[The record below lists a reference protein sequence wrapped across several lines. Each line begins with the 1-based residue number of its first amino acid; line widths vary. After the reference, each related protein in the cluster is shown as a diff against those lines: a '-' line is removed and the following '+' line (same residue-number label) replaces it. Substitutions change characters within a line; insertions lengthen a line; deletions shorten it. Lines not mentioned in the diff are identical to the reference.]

1 MDSLFPTPHTQPPA
15 PVAVA
20 RVYLDND
27 LPHLDKLF
35 DYEIP
40 EKLNVQ
46 PGMLVRVRFA
56 GKLFSAWVAE
66 VVSESEFTGKL
77 QPIER
82 VISPQIL
89 ASKTLLALAKD
100 LAVRN
105 CVPVA
110 KMLSAMIP
118 PRHAGGEKAGL
129 KLLAAAQEAA
139 ESAENSA
146 PRAVPALPAAPAPQ
160 VLSASP
166 QLETVHIQEAA
177 SPEPYPGLASLQT
190 RLAQGEPLRAIWQ
203 LIPTDFPTRDYYAQS
218 SLLTT
223 IYQWAT
229 ALKDQ
234 TILVIVPTQREITQ
248 FLNGF
253 AKLQEQSGT
262 QLPIASIS
270 SSDSPAERFEKFIA
284 AAGGIY
290 RVVVGTRSTTYQ
302 SVPHLA
308 GIVIFD
314 DGDTRHQDPQSP
326 YLSSLDISLRRSH
339 LERCT
344 LLVAGAAPS
353 VQATALAESGW
364 AHWLAPTPQ
373 ALRAATAV
381 VQVVDQFERDRQGSA
396 GKGRLPAFIQTKI
409 RKALTRGPVL
419 ASVPRRGWI
428 SIIRCQNCTHTAR
441 CIHCQGPIRVSAQGT
456 LSCAWCA
463 DPQYNWQCHN
473 CQAKRWEPARLGSER
488 TFEELGRAFPSVK
501 IIQADSQH
509 TAYDLPANTPNLVVA
524 TPGAEPIVAG
534 GYAQIVVLDGEA
546 VANRPE
552 LWAPEEAMRRWMRLL
567 GFVRAGG
574 ELTILGIS
582 DPAFAQALI
591 RKDPLGWARHT
602 LKQRSD
608 VGFYPAQAL
617 IAIDG
622 AHPSVADFQQELGE
636 ILQKTGV
643 EVETLG
649 TAPRLGKDVPKVFG
663 PQPTR
668 LLLRSTW
675 AQLPP
680 LLEVIR
686 QLQSSRSLKK
696 QGLVT
701 IRLNPRDLL

>member
-1 MDSLFPTPHTQPPA
+1 MDSLFPTLNAQAPE

-35 DYEIP
+35 DYAIP
-40 EKLNVQ
+40 DKLKVQ

-56 GKLFSAWVAE
+56 GKLSSAWVAE
-66 VVSESEFTGKL
+66 VVSESQFSGKL

-82 VISPQIL
+82 IISPQII
-89 ASKTLLALAKD
+89 ADEKLLELAKD
-100 LAVRN
+100 LATRN

-110 KMLSAMIP
+110 KMLNAMIP
-118 PRHAGGEKAGL
+118 PRHASGEKAGL
-129 KLLAAAQEAA
+129 KLIAAAQE
-139 ESAENSA
+139 
-146 PRAVPALPAAPAPQ
+146 RAQSKQNPLPAEESTHLAQSETADAAKTPG
-160 VLSASP
+160 
-166 QLETVHIQEAA
+166 LEA
-177 SPEPYPGLASLQT
+177 YPGLATLKT
-190 RLAQGEPLRAIWQ
+190 HLAQGKPLRVIWQ
-203 LIPTDFPTRDYYAQS
+203 LIPTDFPTRDYYGKSA
-218 SLLTT
+218 LLTA
-223 IYQWAT
+223 IYDWAIT
-229 ALKDQ
+229 LVNQ

-248 FLNGF
+248 FLNSF
-253 AKLQEQSGT
+253 AKLQDQHGT
-262 QLPIASIS
+262 ELPIAAIS
-270 SSDSPAERFEKFIA
+270 STDSPAERYAKFIG

-314 DGDTRHQDPQSP
+314 DWDTRHQDPQSP

-344 LLVAGAAPS
+344 LLVAAAAPS

-364 AHWLAPTPQ
+364 AHWLLPTPQ

-381 VQVVDQFERDRQGSA
+381 VQVIDQFERERQGSA
-396 GKGRLPAFIQTKI
+396 GKGRLPAFVQTKI

-419 ASVPRRGWI
+419 VSVPRRGWI
-428 SIIRCQNCTHTAR
+428 SIIRCQNCAHTAR
-441 CIHCQGPIRVSAQGT
+441 CIHCQGPIRVSSSGA

-463 DPQYNWQCHN
+463 DPQYNWHCHN
-473 CQAKRWEPARLGSER
+473 CQEKCWEPARLGSER

-501 IIQADSQH
+501 IIQADSHH
-509 TAYDLPANTPNLVVA
+509 TVLELPANTPNLVVA
-524 TPGAEPIVAG
+524 TPGAEPVVAG

-546 VANRPE
+546 VVNRPE
-552 LWAPEEAMRRWMRLL
+552 LWALEEAMRRWMRLL
-567 GFVRAGG
+567 GFVRAAG
-574 ELTILGIS
+574 ELTILGIR
-582 DPAFAQALI
+582 DATFAQSLI
-591 RKDPLGWARHT
+591 RKDPIGWARLT
-602 LKQRSD
+602 LKQRAE
-608 VGFYPAQAL
+608 VGFYPAKAL

-622 AHPSVADFQQELGE
+622 AQTSVTQFQAELTQ
-636 ILQKTGV
+636 ILAKSGIA
-643 EVETLG
+643 VETLG
-649 TAPRLGKDVPKVFG
+649 IAARVGKNVPKVFG

-675 AQLPP
+675 AELPP
-680 LLEVIR
+680 LLEALR

-701 IRLNPRDLL
+701 IRLNPHDLL